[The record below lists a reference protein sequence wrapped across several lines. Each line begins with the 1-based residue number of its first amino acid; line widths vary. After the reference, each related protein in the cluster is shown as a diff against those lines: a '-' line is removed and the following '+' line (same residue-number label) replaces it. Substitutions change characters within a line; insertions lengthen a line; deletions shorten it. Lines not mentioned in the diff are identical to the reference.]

1 MNVLK
6 SFVIAMAMYSKIPM
20 PKVEWEEKSMRYALC
35 FFPVVGIVEGAVL
48 YFIWRLFS
56 HYLGMDGM
64 LAAAV
69 YTVLPVLITGGIHVD
84 GFLDTMDALSSYQE
98 RTRKLEILK
107 DSHTGAFA
115 IIGAAVYFILYLGA
129 AAEMHYPLQWK
140 MLWAGFVLSRT
151 LSGLAIVY
159 WKGARQEGLMYAF
172 SSVAHK
178 NVVRCVLLLVL
189 AGCAGCMVWIEP
201 VLGIICCVGA
211 AAVFLYYRRM
221 SYRQFGGITGDLAGF
236 FVQLCEL
243 VMLYGIAVYGG

>member
-115 IIGAAVYFILYLGA
+115 IIGAAVY
-129 AAEMHYPLQWK
+129 
-140 MLWAGFVLSRT
+140 
-151 LSGLAIVY
+151 
-159 WKGARQEGLMYAF
+159 
-172 SSVAHK
+172 
-178 NVVRCVLLLVL
+178 
-189 AGCAGCMVWIEP
+189 
-201 VLGIICCVGA
+201 
-211 AAVFLYYRRM
+211 
-221 SYRQFGGITGDLAGF
+221 
-236 FVQLCEL
+236 
-243 VMLYGIAVYGG
+243 